1 MENGWI
7 ECFWLLTVWISTHSA
22 NNRSRVA
29 YRKSSQISLLHQFQN
44 VTRDDRDFNFHF
56 NIKHASKAWWNI
68 FPETLQ
74 FWENGDSRKEYGL
87 LMYPKRSS
95 TLMAVTV
102 YFETIPGMYTRMIY
116 SLGPILF
123 IGRPYTFTKSVEIW
137 LYCNINQSNAK
148 VVCHY
153 GTGMTALIGKILARV
168 VKRVIFYIYACRG

>member
-87 LMYPKRSS
+87 FKLLPYS
-95 TLMAVTV
+95 
-102 YFETIPGMYTRMIY
+102 FEG
-116 SLGPILF
+116 
-123 IGRPYTFTKSVEIW
+123 PYTFQRMTVHFDEIATSISPTPRW
-137 LYCNINQSNAK
+137 YAI
-148 VVCHY
+148 
-153 GTGMTALIGKILARV
+153 MALGWR
-168 VKRVIFYIYACRG
+168 R